1 MFKTLIEKSTS
12 VSKLNF
18 QGGEKEAILN
28 AISGLEIIGKFIIKY
43 ELSDDKKELQFAL
56 RYIPLMVDGDIEYLS
71 YEETDE
77 WKELMDIVSEKTPY
91 AKLVDDNRIK
101 NNIIKFTL
109 EIENLDGF
117 LSTLENFWLTSSIA
131 V

>member
-1 MFKTLIEKSTS
+1 MFKTLIKKSTS